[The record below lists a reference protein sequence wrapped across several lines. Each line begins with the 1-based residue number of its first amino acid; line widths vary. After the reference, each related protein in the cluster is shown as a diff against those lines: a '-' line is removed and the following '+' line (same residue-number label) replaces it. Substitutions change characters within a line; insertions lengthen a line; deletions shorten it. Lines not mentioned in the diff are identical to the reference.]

1 MAPGRVP
8 EPCVLAIFGASGDL
22 TRRKLVPAIWH
33 LQQQSRLPESFALLG
48 LGRRDMD
55 DDAFRAQMRDGI
67 REFVGEVDFVEVVV
81 QVAGVRLEE
90 RAGDFFRVLGGQDLV
105 AKLDQFSVEAVEGQ
119 VADLEVDVRCALL
132 QAQPEQACKFF
143 TVHVDPFAV
152 VV

>member
-67 REFVGEVDFVEVVV
+67 REFVGEV
-81 QVAGVRLEE
+81 
-90 RAGDFFRVLGGQDLV
+90 AGDDLQQFLGKLYFFSMDPADPADPAAEVNADPAEEDLSVLP
-105 AKLDQFSVEAVEGQ
+105 APATC
-119 VADLEVDVRCALL
+119 VRHWPPPW
-132 QAQPEQACKFF
+132 QNGP
-143 TVHVDPFAV
+143 
-152 VV
+152 